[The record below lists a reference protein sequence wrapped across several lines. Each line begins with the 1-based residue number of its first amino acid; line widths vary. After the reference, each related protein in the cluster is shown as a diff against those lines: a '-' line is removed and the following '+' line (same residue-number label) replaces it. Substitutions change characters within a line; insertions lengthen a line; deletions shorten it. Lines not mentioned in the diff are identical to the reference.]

1 VTVLIGA
8 SDFLLRLEFP
18 ALQTLNRIMGIFL
31 RHEVPGEWLVGH
43 EPQPQGEAEV
53 SNSDLE
59 RAVMH
64 QAGFRN
70 SHSEAALVL

>member
-1 VTVLIGA
+1 
-8 SDFLLRLEFP
+8 
-18 ALQTLNRIMGIFL
+18 MGIFL